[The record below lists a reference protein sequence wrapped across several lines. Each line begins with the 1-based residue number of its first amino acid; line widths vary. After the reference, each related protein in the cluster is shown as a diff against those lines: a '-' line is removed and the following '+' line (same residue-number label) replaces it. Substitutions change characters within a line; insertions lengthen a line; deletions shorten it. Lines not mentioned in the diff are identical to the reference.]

1 MLEYRTDF
9 ALKPVGIG
17 GVFFWIE
24 AKCEIIIWRADRAYR
39 FAEGV
44 IREVGFKTDVQIVVA
59 EKTYAELGIDI
70 KWRVAC
76 DDNVVIAEDGVSAT
90 AFNVVADCIGAVT
103 IAVDDEGFG
112 I

>member
-59 EKTYAELGIDI
+59 EKTYAETMKKLGVPESII
-70 KWRVAC
+70 KEKLKVLRVEFSY
-76 DDNVVIAEDGVSAT
+76 DLILL
-90 AFNVVADCIGAVT
+90 
-103 IAVDDEGFG
+103 GFVLN
-112 I
+112 